1 MGRTRNN
8 PALTVFAVITA
19 ISTFFLIWVGGV
31 VTSHGVGMAVPDWPT
46 TYGYNM
52 FAFPFS
58 EWLFTGTGVSKEHS
72 HRLVASGVGF
82 LTTILA
88 VWLWVKEERR
98 WLRWLG
104 VIAFV
109 AVSIQGLLGGLRVTL
124 YKDEL
129 GIFHATLAQ
138 MFFVL
143 MSAIA
148 FFLSKRWKI
157 LAETNDSKR
166 VRFHAWFRP
175 VALAGTILIL
185 GQLVLGA
192 TMRHQHAGLA
202 VPDFPLAYGKVWPRT
217 DAAFLEEVNRA
228 RIGADHREFNPV
240 TAGQVNLHMAHRITA
255 VTILILVGACAVL
268 SRKGE
273 SHGRVA
279 SFATGW
285 FCVILA
291 QAFLGAYTVWSNK
304 AADVAT
310 AHVACGALSLV
321 WGTLLFIGTAPM
333 ARKTAKCSEG
343 TPHIVSYKLRSEEA
357 GA

>member
-8 PALTVFAVITA
+8 PALAVFAVVTA
-19 ISTFFLIWVGGV
+19 ISTLFLIWVGGV

-82 LTTILA
+82 LTTIMA

-124 YKDEL
+124 FKDEL

-143 MSAIA
+143 VSAIA
-148 FFLSKRWKI
+148 FFLSESWKR
-157 LAETNDSKR
+157 LAEANDSKR
-166 VRFHAWFRP
+166 VQFHAWFRP

-202 VPDFPLAYGKVWPRT
+202 VPDFPLAYGKIWPRT
-217 DAAFLEEVNRA
+217 DAAFIEEVNRG
-228 RIGADHREFNPV
+228 RIGEDHRDFKPV
-240 TAGQVNLHMAHRITA
+240 TGTQIYLHMAHRITA
-255 VTILILVGACAVL
+255 VMILVLVGACAVL

-273 SHGRVA
+273 PHGRVTR
-279 SFATGW
+279 FATGW
-285 FCVILA
+285 FCVIMV

-310 AHVACGALSLV
+310 AHMACGALSLV
-321 WGTLLFIGTAPM
+321 WGSLLFIGTAPL
-333 ARKTAKCSEG
+333 ARKTVECQAE
-343 TPHIVSYKLRSEEA
+343 TPHVVSYKLQSEEA